1 MQVLYIEDDSAL
13 ARLIQRRLERG
24 YGFTVHTAADGQSG
38 LRAIA
43 EDRPDAVII
52 DYILPDMS
60 GLDVLKVIDNEYPDI
75 VTIMVTGA
83 GDEAVAVKAMKLHA
97 RDYIVK
103 DTPGKYLDAMPEL
116 IGRLVEHQR
125 LISKQRESDKLIRSL
140 STAVNQSSD
149 AIIMFDPDGRANY
162 ANAAFEKITG
172 FATQDVIGS
181 NPLGGS
187 DRAWPLAHE
196 IWRKIISTPV
206 FDRKIVERR
215 QDGRLFPAIIAAS
228 PILSADGD
236 IERYLVSLK
245 DMSEY
250 ETLLSEFNQAQKL
263 DAIGTLVGGIAHDFN
278 NTLAAIT
285 GNLYLAKKQAAAL
298 PDVVSKITIVESLC
312 SHACG
317 MIQQLLTFA
326 HKSMTD
332 MKPVT
337 ISAFLKEIIKI
348 HRVAVPEN
356 IELTH
361 DIANSD
367 MKIKG
372 DISLLQ
378 QVIMNLINNARDA
391 LADVHDPY
399 IKIGLEKFSSN
410 ERFCNRYPDMQADD
424 YACIS
429 VADNGSGIK
438 KSDLEHIFEPFFTT
452 KAVDKGTG
460 LGLAMSIGA
469 IQTHRGVIQV
479 ESRWGKGTVFRI
491 YLPLV
496 ESTQASSST
505 ALNDELVVG
514 RGECIL
520 LVDDNQNILN
530 STAAVLESL
539 GYQVITAEDGAE
551 AVDVYR
557 KRNAAID
564 LSVLDLVMPH
574 MGGVEVGEVIRTL
587 HSDARIIF
595 STGYDRDHVLR
606 RNDQLMDVDVLSK
619 PFSVHA
625 LSHAIRR
632 CLDQ

>member
-278 NTLAAIT
+278 
-285 GNLYLAKKQAAAL
+285 
-298 PDVVSKITIVESLC
+298 VSSL
-312 SHACG
+312 
-317 MIQQLLTFA
+317 
-326 HKSMTD
+326 
-332 MKPVT
+332 
-337 ISAFLKEIIKI
+337 
-348 HRVAVPEN
+348 
-356 IELTH
+356 
-361 DIANSD
+361 
-367 MKIKG
+367 
-372 DISLLQ
+372 
-378 QVIMNLINNARDA
+378 
-391 LADVHDPY
+391 
-399 IKIGLEKFSSN
+399 
-410 ERFCNRYPDMQADD
+410 
-424 YACIS
+424 
-429 VADNGSGIK
+429 
-438 KSDLEHIFEPFFTT
+438 
-452 KAVDKGTG
+452 
-460 LGLAMSIGA
+460 
-469 IQTHRGVIQV
+469 
-479 ESRWGKGTVFRI
+479 FR
-491 YLPLV
+491 
-496 ESTQASSST
+496 
-505 ALNDELVVG
+505 
-514 RGECIL
+514 
-520 LVDDNQNILN
+520 
-530 STAAVLESL
+530 
-539 GYQVITAEDGAE
+539 
-551 AVDVYR
+551 
-557 KRNAAID
+557 
-564 LSVLDLVMPH
+564 H
-574 MGGVEVGEVIRTL
+574 
-587 HSDARIIF
+587 
-595 STGYDRDHVLR
+595 
-606 RNDQLMDVDVLSK
+606 
-619 PFSVHA
+619 
-625 LSHAIRR
+625 
-632 CLDQ
+632 